1 MEDRA
6 SGSGKLRI
14 RGERGRELAARPSP
28 AGMED
33 GMEKA
38 DPPDPTRF
46 DDDERVERQTDRP
59 DEGERSDG
67 GPSVRG

>member
-1 MEDRA
+1 LEDRA

-46 DDDERVERQTDRP
+46 DDDERVER
-59 DEGERSDG
+59 
-67 GPSVRG
+67 